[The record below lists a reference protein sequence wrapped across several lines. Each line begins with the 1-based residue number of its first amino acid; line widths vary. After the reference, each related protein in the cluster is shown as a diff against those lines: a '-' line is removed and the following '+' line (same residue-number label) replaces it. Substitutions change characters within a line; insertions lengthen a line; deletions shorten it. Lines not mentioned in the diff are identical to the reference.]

1 MNLSIKEKQT
11 GITLITLVITII
23 VLLILAG
30 VSITMLTGDNGILT
44 QVGRAKIETALGT
57 VKEQLRI
64 DQEEKRFDEKELTPE
79 TLLAEGKV
87 SRIIQK
93 GENDKY
99 YMYYALKEKSFEGMQ
114 GLGKGNLTN
123 LKDIFLIDDDL
134 NVKYIASN
142 GKEYGDNINNK
153 ILEDETEIRFS
164 NKAFSEYISK
174 ISGISEEKMKFK
186 WMKNQTSLSISD
198 SEIDS
203 LQDLIFFP
211 NLEKLSLE
219 NMTLYNLEGIENCI
233 KIQKFYTTS
242 TEIKDYRKLSKLPVL
257 NVFSVLYGKNVNL
270 NNVID
275 SLKTAKNLEYFSIN
289 VTPLETKSMKK
300 IGELSNNLKS
310 IYLRRT
316 NNIEKIEGLE
326 NKINLIELN
335 LQGNKI
341 SNIEGL
347 EKCTKLKHLNLEDNK
362 ISKIDNIENLE
373 NLTELILGR
382 NQLVDILNAD
392 KNINLIKL
400 DLTKNPNIKSNR
412 NEYKKEEIERLDK
425 IQEIIIVR
433 NGKIYINPGQ
443 LKLFKGYKYLNLGNS
458 DISTLECLEGQTELE
473 SLSLYMCK
481 NITLA
486 DQKSQEILKEMK
498 KLKEL
503 ELTGSNVEN
512 ISAINELRNLT
523 SLQLSYQKKN
533 DLSKIED
540 IISNLTV
547 LKVSTESLKTI
558 TNCNVNKI
566 TKLNL
571 PNSNLSELP
580 DITKFSELIE
590 INLKNNPQISNF
602 EILELCSSL
611 KKLGLSY
618 NDLHGKI
625 INFYELTN
633 LTNLDLSNNTLWSE
647 DLENIKELKNNTNL
661 TINLSNNA
669 IIDAIALLELNPN
682 TKINLTGNINLS
694 QESKDKLKSRFA
706 NNVTF

>member
-11 GITLITLVITII
+11 GITLIALVITII

-87 SRIIQK
+87 SRTIQK

-242 TEIKDYRKLSKLPVL
+242 TEIKDRKSTRL
-257 NVFSVLYGKNVNL
+257 NS
-270 NNVID
+270 
-275 SLKTAKNLEYFSIN
+275 S
-289 VTPLETKSMKK
+289 
-300 IGELSNNLKS
+300 
-310 IYLRRT
+310 
-316 NNIEKIEGLE
+316 
-326 NKINLIELN
+326 
-335 LQGNKI
+335 
-341 SNIEGL
+341 
-347 EKCTKLKHLNLEDNK
+347 H
-362 ISKIDNIENLE
+362 
-373 NLTELILGR
+373 
-382 NQLVDILNAD
+382 
-392 KNINLIKL
+392 
-400 DLTKNPNIKSNR
+400 
-412 NEYKKEEIERLDK
+412 
-425 IQEIIIVR
+425 
-433 NGKIYINPGQ
+433 
-443 LKLFKGYKYLNLGNS
+443 
-458 DISTLECLEGQTELE
+458 
-473 SLSLYMCK
+473 
-481 NITLA
+481 ITR
-486 DQKSQEILKEMK
+486 SRMP
-498 KLKEL
+498 
-503 ELTGSNVEN
+503 S
-512 ISAINELRNLT
+512 SA
-523 SLQLSYQKKN
+523 
-533 DLSKIED
+533 
-540 IISNLTV
+540 
-547 LKVSTESLKTI
+547 
-558 TNCNVNKI
+558 
-566 TKLNL
+566 
-571 PNSNLSELP
+571 
-580 DITKFSELIE
+580 
-590 INLKNNPQISNF
+590 
-602 EILELCSSL
+602 
-611 KKLGLSY
+611 
-618 NDLHGKI
+618 
-625 INFYELTN
+625 
-633 LTNLDLSNNTLWSE
+633 
-647 DLENIKELKNNTNL
+647 
-661 TINLSNNA
+661 
-669 IIDAIALLELNPN
+669 
-682 TKINLTGNINLS
+682 
-694 QESKDKLKSRFA
+694 
-706 NNVTF
+706 